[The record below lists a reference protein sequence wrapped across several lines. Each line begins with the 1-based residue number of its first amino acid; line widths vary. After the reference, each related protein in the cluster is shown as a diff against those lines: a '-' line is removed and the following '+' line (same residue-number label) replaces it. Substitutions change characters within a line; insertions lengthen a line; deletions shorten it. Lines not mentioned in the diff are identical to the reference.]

1 MVDLRHLRP
10 SRPFPL
16 RLSPLSHLMHSSS
29 TPLPSLSRQKIGS
42 IIHQVGDAVG
52 VDTTRLSLADSP
64 QSSLGS
70 APTSG
75 DHPGI
80 DGVDSVAS
88 DSMSH
93 LPKKEYM
100 LHAAAKALSVSDLA
114 KAAAGAHG
122 GAHGGTSPSGSG
134 SGSPRASIRES
145 IESSFK
151 PKGDV
156 EDDEDEDEADE
167 AEDASDERSNL
178 TDDNGTHELAD
189 AVPVAPVRSH
199 SRQPSTGLSRSA
211 SAFGLLSSP
220 SKPKA
225 GGGGGGGGGGS
236 GSGGGEVSEMEGPS
250 TSTRER
256 RITSAPIASIE
267 QVRMAS

>member
-1 MVDLRHLRP
+1 MPGLPPPDFAVAGGARTSRSNPTTPRGREVSSLGGREAEHRRP
-10 SRPFPL
+10 SDEAVASHRRQPSSGDQPTTASSGNPPAGVAGAAGAATPEVVDEPDEDEGSMTL
-16 RLSPLSHLMHSSS
+16 LKGTARLSRGKTHHDLPTGLLSQKGKSHRRNHSSGS
-29 TPLPSLSRQKIGS
+29 SAGFSATILKEAREKIGS

-156 EDDEDEDEADE
+156 RDRK
-167 AEDASDERSNL
+167 S
-178 TDDNGTHELAD
+178 
-189 AVPVAPVRSH
+189 VV
-199 SRQPSTGLSRSA
+199 
-211 SAFGLLSSP
+211 
-220 SKPKA
+220 
-225 GGGGGGGGGGS
+225 
-236 GSGGGEVSEMEGPS
+236 
-250 TSTRER
+250 
-256 RITSAPIASIE
+256 
-267 QVRMAS
+267 